1 METKNLNLKDIIKE
15 SDVKKISD
23 KAENIA
29 KKVDKSTGPRIVE
42 DISEI
47 LPMKEEVDGNKA
59 VEQHYNNLMD
69 KAIERV
75 KGELWEEKI
84 KPYREKCKQL
94 AEEAEFNGVE
104 DVSDMND
111 MINNKVNPDGTRQP
125 NLVYDYELKPSNS
138 PTEIVKDQLD
148 ELNDTNES
156 DDITNIYR
164 PDVENPV
171 KANTTLKEDMLK
183 GQEIEFDIMDFE
195 DEFKE
200 ESISEDEED
209 ELSKK
214 LEDESNNEDDSTDLE
229 QEAENK
235 RLLDQ
240 MRDRVKESIDFNKL
254 DLSKFDVATN
264 KVSINKTMTRIAKE
278 NEYLAQTQS
287 VPLFDTGRNI
297 SFTPLSGSDIVKIS
311 PDSYTSRRES
321 LSKTYAVMYAHDAS
335 IDKNKV
341 SFTQWMKSISA
352 GDILQIYFGLY
363 KSTFAGSNYL
373 AYKCEECNNFFMV
386 KREIDDMWKFNKN
399 ATEEMKKRFND
410 IIAYGE
416 VEDNYNTRTEL
427 YQVSENYA
435 VLIHPRNLF
444 NTLEVEYLDEKFR
457 NKYAAI
463 VQPMQYIDK
472 IYYIDKEKNKLIPI
486 DMHPNTDSI
495 VKTIKNKCI
504 VIHKMLSAISVD
516 QYSMLTGKLAT
527 LNIKE
532 NEAMNLI
539 TYVIP
544 EQQCL
549 EYYSEGE
556 NKGKKCNGIIKE
568 SEINPFSLLFTHHQL
583 YLNTTLTV

>member
-1 METKNLNLKDIIKE
+1 METKNLNLSDIIKE
-15 SDVKKISD
+15 SDAKKISD

-29 KKVDKSTGPRIVE
+29 KKVEKSTSGPRIVE
-42 DISEI
+42 DLTEI

-59 VEQHYNNLMD
+59 VEQHYNDLMD

-104 DVSDMND
+104 DVSEMND
-111 MINNKVNPDGTRQP
+111 MINSQINPDGTRQP
-125 NLVYDYELKPSNS
+125 NLVYDYDLKPSNS
-138 PTEIVKDQLD
+138 PTSIVKDQLD
-148 ELNDTNES
+148 DLSDNTEV

-183 GQEIEFDIMDFE
+183 GQDIEFDMMDFDNDLRE
-195 DEFKE
+195 DT
-200 ESISEDEED
+200 ISGDED
-209 ELSKK
+209 ELEKK
-214 LEDESNNEDDSTDLE
+214 LDKEAEEDAVDPKEEE
-229 QEAENK
+229 ENK

-254 DLSKFDVATN
+254 DLSKFDIVDK
-264 KVSINKTMTRIAKE
+264 KVSINKTMSRIAKE
-278 NEYLAQTQS
+278 NQYLSQTQS
-287 VPLFDTGRNI
+287 VPLFDTGRTI

-311 PDSYTSRRES
+311 PDSYSSRRES

-373 AYKCEECNNFFMV
+373 AYKCDKCNNFFMV
-386 KREIDDMWKFNKN
+386 KRDINDMWKFNKI

-410 IIAYGE
+410 INTFGE
-416 VEDNYNTRTEL
+416 VEDNYTAKTEL

-444 NTLEVEYLDEKFR
+444 NTLEIEYLDEKFR

-463 VQPMQYIDK
+463 IQPMQYIDK
-472 IYYIDKEKNKLIPI
+472 IYYIDKEKNKLVPI
-486 DMHPNTDSI
+486 DMHPDPEFI

-504 VIHKMLSAISVD
+504 VIHKMLSSISVD

-539 TYVIP
+539 TYIIP
-544 EQQCL
+544 EQECL
-549 EYYSEGE
+549 EYYSDGE
-556 NKGKKCNGIIKE
+556 NKGKKCDNVIKE
-568 SEINPFSLLFTHHQL
+568 SEINPFALLFTHHQL

>member
-1 METKNLNLKDIIKE
+1 METKNLNLSDIIKE
-15 SDVKKISD
+15 SDAKKISD

-29 KKVDKSTGPRIVE
+29 KKVEKSTSGPRIVE
-42 DISEI
+42 DLNEI

-59 VEQHYNNLMD
+59 VEQHYNDLMD

-104 DVSDMND
+104 DVSEMND
-111 MINNKVNPDGTRQP
+111 MINSQINSDETRQP

-138 PTEIVKDQLD
+138 PTSIVKNQLD
-148 ELNDTNES
+148 DLSDNTEV

-171 KANTTLKEDMLK
+171 KANTTLKEDMLN
-183 GQEIEFDIMDFE
+183 GQDIEFDMMDFDNELRE
-195 DEFKE
+195 DT
-200 ESISEDEED
+200 IPGDED
-209 ELSKK
+209 ELEKK
-214 LEDESNNEDDSTDLE
+214 LDKEAEEDAVDPKE
-229 QEAENK
+229 EAENK

-240 MRDRVKESIDFNKL
+240 MRDRVKEYIDFNKL
-254 DLSKFDVATN
+254 DLSKFDIVDK
-264 KVSINKTMTRIAKE
+264 KVSINKTMSRIAKE
-278 NEYLAQTQS
+278 NQYLSQTQS
-287 VPLFDTGRNI
+287 VPLFDTGRTI

-311 PDSYTSRRES
+311 PDSYSSRRES

-373 AYKCEECNNFFMV
+373 AYKCDECNNFFMV
-386 KREIDDMWKFNKN
+386 KRDINDMWKFNET

-410 IIAYGE
+410 INTYGE
-416 VEDNYNTRTEL
+416 VEDNYTAKTEL

-444 NTLEVEYLDEKFR
+444 NTLEIEYLDEKFR

-463 VQPMQYIDK
+463 IQPMQYIDK

-486 DMHPNTDSI
+486 DMHPDPEFI

-504 VIHKMLSAISVD
+504 VIHKMLSSISVD

-539 TYVIP
+539 TYIIP
-544 EQQCL
+544 EQECL
-549 EYYSEGE
+549 EYYSDGE
-556 NKGKKCNGIIKE
+556 NKGKKCNNVIKE
-568 SEINPFSLLFTHHQL
+568 SEINPFALLFTHHQL